1 MRATKR
7 TSKLKSHKEVAP
19 ALGAVGIL
27 SLAGG
32 ASAATVPPSHP
43 PPSELRQGI
52 SSCYTRKRSLI

>member
-43 PPSELRQGI
+43 PPSEFCARA
-52 SSCYTRKRSLI
+52 SAFAT